1 MILLCEFGVQR
12 LVCILHTLI
21 PTFRAIFRLPIVGIV
36 SLEKLAD
43 VAIGVG
49 LASYKSD
56 VQGCVGVIS
65 D

>member
-21 PTFRAIFRLPIVGIV
+21 PIFRLPIVGIV